1 MVDKLLSDRQDVQIW
16 SAIEAGNFKQALKL
30 VDKRLA
36 KKRTSH
42 LEVRVNGEESLQI
55 KTPCYA
61 QISISHFHV
70 TCVFYLSSKAK
81 QPSRHSR
88 STSDHA
94 QLFNPRR
101 MQ

>member
-55 KTPCYA
+55 KTPMLCTDFNIA
-61 QISISHFHV
+61 FSRDL
-70 TCVFYLSSKAK
+70 CLLSFK
-81 QPSRHSR
+81 QS
-88 STSDHA
+88 
-94 QLFNPRR
+94 
-101 MQ
+101 